1 MNKNM
6 ITIKI
11 FSKENDNQLCELNEY
26 SFNLSN
32 KIIDVKT
39 HILKDLY
46 ENKYNSLDFENITER
61 VYKDFGKLFFEKG
74 LLPNTIDNYKL
85 EQFTSENRTFSF
97 LALPSNIEIKKNK
110 VKDHNDGNFLK
121 KIIKEERAKN
131 STEFILYDDDF
142 PPLK

>member
-1 MNKNM
+1 MNINHFFYIYKKIYEYKAFLINIFYMNKNM

-11 FSKENDNQLCELNEY
+11 FSKENDNQLRELNEY

-46 ENKYNSLDFENITER
+46 GNKYNNLDFENITER

-97 LALPSNIEIKKNK
+97 
-110 VKDHNDGNFLK
+110 FLFVYYNYNEK
-121 KIIKEERAKN
+121 HI
-131 STEFILYDDDF
+131 F
-142 PPLK
+142 